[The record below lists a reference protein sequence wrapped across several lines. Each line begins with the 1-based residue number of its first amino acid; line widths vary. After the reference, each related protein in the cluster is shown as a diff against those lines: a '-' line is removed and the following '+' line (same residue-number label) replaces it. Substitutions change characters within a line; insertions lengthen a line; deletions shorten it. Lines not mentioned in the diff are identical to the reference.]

1 MVERSGE
8 REGRNPRVKE
18 PKFTQPP
25 PALAR
30 LIANTWDG
38 EALGRLRADFQAAA
52 TPPAAELVA
61 AAVNLVYRI
70 ADGTVAA
77 NASATRLLGEA
88 WAGLGDVEQAHRLAL
103 VERLDACASGLG
115 DEVPLEA
122 DEQGPFGA
130 PEPPLLTIRADGS
143 TVVPG
148 SFELAPTPDPPS
160 APEPAP
166 APAADAVA
174 SAQTTTSAPA
184 IGHIDELKA
193 VAAGLEAA
201 CSQLAAQIGT
211 LELVAGEKFER
222 LASELS
228 ATSVAID
235 HQRRVLAEWLATN
248 APPPSGDAGD

>member
-1 MVERSGE
+1 MGE
-8 REGRNPRVKE
+8 TKY
-18 PKFTQPP
+18 TQPP

-38 EALGRLRADFQAAA
+38 EALRRLRADFHAAA

-61 AAVNLVYRI
+61 AAGNLVDRI

-88 WAGLGDVEQAHRLAL
+88 WAALSDVEEAHRLAL

-143 TVVPG
+143 TVSPG
-148 SFELAPTPDPPS
+148 TFDPPTTPNP
-160 APEPAP
+160 ATTPEPAP
-166 APAADAVA
+166 ALAAAAVA
-174 SAQTTTSAPA
+174 APGQPTSAPVNGPSTA
-184 IGHIDELKA
+184 GQLHS
-193 VAAGLEAA
+193 VATALEAA

-211 LELVAGEKFER
+211 LELVAGEELER
-222 LASELS
+222 LVGELS
-228 ATSVAID
+228 ASSAAID
-235 HQRRVLAEWLATN
+235 RQRHALADWLATN
-248 APPPSGDAGD
+248 APPSDEADD

>member
-8 REGRNPRVKE
+8 REGRNPRVRE

-38 EALGRLRADFQAAA
+38 EALARLRADFQAAA

-61 AAVNLVYRI
+61 AAVNLVDRI

-88 WAGLGDVEQAHRLAL
+88 WAALGDVEEAHRLAL

-148 SFELAPTPDPPS
+148 SFAPTPDPPS

-184 IGHIDELKA
+184 IGRIDELKA

-201 CSQLAAQIGT
+201 CSQLAAQIGM
-211 LELVAGEKFER
+211 LELVAGEELER
-222 LASELS
+222 LAGELS
-228 ATSVAID
+228 ASSAAID
-235 HQRRVLAEWLATN
+235 QQRRVLAEWLATN
-248 APPPSGDAGD
+248 APPSGDAGD